1 QYIPRKRSSKH
12 LDELREI
19 NEEREETINPVPPFT
34 PAIIKSWSKFN
45 AHLKIYK
52 QKHHLKFRV
61 RSSETRNQYNRYV

>member
-19 NEEREETINPVPPFT
+19 SEEREEIINPVPAFT

-52 QKHHLKFRV
+52 RKHHLKFRV